1 MKCKHCGG
9 NLSLEDAFCLHCGH
23 LNEDV
28 RQYVAEME
36 RYQDNF
42 EDTREDVYTV
52 TRKFSGI
59 TARAVIIAILTVLC
73 LVFFLMSE
81 NWWSIR
87 RSMIQAESKVQA
99 QSYKEQMIQYLE
111 NEEYQDFVAFCN
123 LHYIHYY
130 EDDYA
135 EYGPVMQAASYYEY
149 TSNAIMNL
157 TTSTS
162 QDMMNTYISDL
173 VEYYCFCEKA
183 EKMDEYQ
190 ADTKLGDLSR
200 KSIAQMDANIKA
212 MLRAY
217 LGFTE
222 EEAEDFLGMRK
233 SEKMLILEQK
243 CEEMGYGKTN
253 E

>member
-9 NLSLEDAFCLHCGH
+9 NLSLEDAFCPHCGQP
-23 LNEDV
+23 NEDA
-28 RQYVAEME
+28 RQHVADME

-59 TARAVIIAILTVLC
+59 TARAVIIAGLTVLC
-73 LVFFLMSE
+73 LVIFLMSE

-87 RSMIQAESKVQA
+87 RSVIQAESKVQA
-99 QSYKEQMIQYLE
+99 QSYKEQMVQYLE
-111 NEEYQDFVAFCN
+111 NEEYRDLAAFCN
-123 LHYIHYY
+123 SHYIHYY

-135 EYGPVMQAASYYEY
+135 EYGPVMQAATYYEY
-149 TSNAIMNL
+149 TYETIMRL

-162 QDMMNTYISDL
+162 QDMMNAYISDL
-173 VEYYCFCEKA
+173 VEYYRFCEKA
-183 EKMDEYQ
+183 EEMDEYQ

-200 KSIAQMDANIKA
+200 KSIAQMDANTKA

-222 EEAEDFLGMRK
+222 EEAEDFRGMRK

-243 CEEMGYGKTN
+243 CEEMRYGKTN